1 MSEHSLTKV
10 ASMPRA
16 NPMTPDERRL
26 ALIEATRPL
35 LLEHGT
41 SITTRQIAECADV
54 AEGTI
59 FRAFGTKQALI
70 EAVVDDCLSPDAL
83 IQALYRIPVELDLE
97 DTVTWVIKAMQ
108 ARTRQVRSLMMALY
122 PDRTGPMAH
131 KKGPHQHVHRRINEA
146 LTHLLTRFDDQLRV
160 GTTTASWAITAMS
173 FASTLPFS
181 DDPDTSEP
189 RQVARLILHGITTN
203 PILEG
208 ASC

>member
-1 MSEHSLTKV
+1 
-10 ASMPRA
+10 
-16 NPMTPDERRL
+16 MTPDERRL

-83 IQALYRIPVELDLE
+83 IQALYRVPAELDLE
-97 DTVTWVIKAMQ
+97 DTVTWVIKTMQ

-122 PDRTGPMAH
+122 PNSDRPGPMAH
-131 KKGPHQHVHRRINEA
+131 KRPHHQFHGLVNNA
-146 LTHLLTRFDDQLRV
+146 LAHLLARFDDQLRV
-160 GTTTASWAITAMS
+160 GTPTACWAITAMS
-173 FASTLPFS
+173 FASTMPFS
-181 DDPDTSEP
+181 DDPDTTDP
-189 RQVARLILHGITTN
+189 RQVARLILHGIIN
-203 PILEG
+203 DPIREE